1 MHTWPFWQG
10 TQYPK
15 DEYASTIV
23 PMHYFK
29 NPLDIQILLHKD
41 QDIIYKRAV
50 GCLHKLTFQ
59 LTDFKL
65 SVEEANMNPLSEK
78 ALCTKGRIFRY
89 PGVTRVMTAENVSS
103 GVMTHKVRF
112 QNVDLPEGI
121 FIFAVSKK
129 VVGGT
134 FSYNDPTNPLR
145 GLFTD
150 HNIQEVQISFGGKEM
165 YHKEPHYGQL
175 NRAIINYKH
184 LLDYLYSPPFGMKL
198 NPKCFNLKNVAN
210 GCAATA
216 FPNVYMN
223 LRNTKDG
230 ERSAPIH
237 EDGSITAQK
246 KDLDIVL
253 KFNAAGAT
261 ENVTYMIY
269 MWYTDIAMELHL
281 LSDRDAQ
288 FINPYIQKM

>member
-1 MHTWPFWQG
+1 
-10 TQYPK
+10 
-15 DEYASTIV
+15 
-23 PMHYFK
+23 
-29 NPLDIQILLHKD
+29 
-41 QDIIYKRAV
+41 
-50 GCLHKLTFQ
+50 
-59 LTDFKL
+59 
-65 SVEEANMNPLSEK
+65 
-78 ALCTKGRIFRY
+78 
-89 PGVTRVMTAENVSS
+89 MTAENVSS

-112 QNVDLPEGI
+112 QNVDLPEGV

-145 GLFTD
+145 SLFSD

-184 LLDYLYSPPFGMKL
+184 LLDYMYSPPFGMKL

-230 ERSAPIH
+230 ERAAPIH

-253 KFNAAGAT
+253 KFNATGAA